1 MVELKLRRTN
11 SNVKADGI
19 TLVWKGEGPIKF
31 SQYEDREYLIL
42 GKRELCNKA
51 DRNILNIIFGDEILY
66 TKENILVPRDF
77 FFI

>member
-11 SNVKADGI
+11 SEIKAEEI
-19 TLVWKGEGPIKF
+19 VFVWKEKGPIRF
-31 SQYEDREYLIL
+31 SQYEGKEYLIL

-51 DRNILNIIFGDEILY
+51 DRNILSIIFGDEIVY
-66 TKENILVPRDF
+66 TKNNILVPRDF

>member
-19 TLVWKGEGPIKF
+19 TLVWKEKGPIRF
-31 SQYEDREYLIL
+31 SRYGGKEYLIL
-42 GKRELCNKA
+42 GKRELCNRA
-51 DRNILNIIFGDEILY
+51 DRNILKIIFGDEIVY
-66 TKENILVPRDF
+66 TKNNVLVPRDF